1 MFEYISIWYLVFSF
15 YNVFNSMLKMFGLI
29 FMHFLILASMV
40 VVSNRIELRVPHPIP
55 KKNISHM
62 KADPMFIAK

>member
-1 MFEYISIWYLVFSF
+1 MLEGTPCILAANCSPVLGI
-15 YNVFNSMLKMFGLI
+15 NSRRPALC
-29 FMHFLILASMV
+29 LILASMV